1 MTINEKYLK
10 WWLFAAISL
19 IWGSSF
25 ILMKG
30 GMTALSAYQVAAL
43 RMVSG
48 CLTLLPIAIRNFRQ
62 IPQNKL
68 APILIT
74 GVVGSFVPAFLFC
87 VAETRIDSSL
97 AGILNALTPLFT
109 IIIGWM
115 VFRVKVGTQKITGV
129 LIGFAGLCL
138 LFFTRGQI
146 DLKEISYASLVLLAT
161 ICYAVNVH
169 LVSRYLKGI
178 DAINIAA
185 IAFAFLLLPS
195 IFILWYTGYFSL
207 PLSSAPLLKATTA
220 SLVLGVMG
228 TAVATILFYRLIK
241 LSGTLFAS
249 LVTYGIPFVAIAWG
263 LFFGETIGLL
273 QVGCLGIILGGVYLV
288 TNSSE

>member
-1 MTINEKYLK
+1 MPINEKFKK

-48 CLTLLPIAIRNFRQ
+48 CLSLLPIAIRNFRQ

-68 APILIT
+68 APIFIT
-74 GVVGSFVPAFLFC
+74 GFIGSFIPAFLFC

-109 IIIGWM
+109 IMIGWM
-115 VFRVKVGTQKITGV
+115 VFRVKVGAQKIAGV

-138 LFFTRGQI
+138 LFFTRSQI
-146 DLKEISYASLVLLAT
+146 DIKEISYAALVLLAT
-161 ICYAVNVH
+161 LCYAVNVH

-178 DAINIAA
+178 DAVNIAA
-185 IAFAFLLLPS
+185 IAFAFLLLPA

-207 PLSSAPLLKATTA
+207 PLASTPLLQA
-220 SLVLGVMG
+220 SAAALVLGILG
-228 TAVATILFYRLIK
+228 TAVATILFYQLIK

-263 LFFGETIGLL
+263 LFFGENIGLL
-273 QVGCLGIILGGVYLV
+273 QVGCLVIILGGVYLV
-288 TNSSE
+288 TKSE